1 MYDIK
6 TNQWENIKSMNLKR
20 KYASSTVTKS
30 GHLWVFGGSIAEEN
44 MQESIERYDPK
55 TNIWEIMV
63 IKVPHFMN
71 SQIIFKPTSRTIL
84 LVGGN
89 IMDST
94 GMIKEIFY
102 EYRFYLIYLSKLTFA
117 FS

>member
-1 MYDIK
+1 
-6 TNQWENIKSMNLKR
+6 
-20 KYASSTVTKS
+20 
-30 GHLWVFGGSIAEEN
+30 

-94 GMIKEIFY
+94 GMIKEIFLCVPILSNLFVQINLCFFVETY
-102 EYRFYLIYLSKLTFA
+102 DRTDRVFRLFIETNWIQEEIPLSKPVYSVSKL
-117 FS
+117 SYHVSNL